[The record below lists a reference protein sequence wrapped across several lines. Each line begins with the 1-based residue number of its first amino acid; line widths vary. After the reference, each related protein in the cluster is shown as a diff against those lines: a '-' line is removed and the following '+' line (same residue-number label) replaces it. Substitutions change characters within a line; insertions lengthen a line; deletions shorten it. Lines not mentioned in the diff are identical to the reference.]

1 MTKKMIL
8 PTDPK
13 ERKSI
18 PFVTGLID
26 YFPLALAEVAKT
38 SYAGQQQH
46 NPDKPLA
53 WDKEKSK
60 DHHDCIGRHLVDRG
74 TFDTDGVRHSAKLAW
89 RALAALQI
97 ELEEAQK
104 EEGSPN
110 NCVLN
115 EAGKPLKEL
124 TDSDIEKIVL
134 KVVNDVLNKQNS
146 TGCKTTCSGKS
157 ECTKGD
163 CVTSGDP
170 IVDKHFF
177 AGEWKGKK

>member
-8 PTDPK
+8 PTDPR
-13 ERKSI
+13 ERKAI

-46 NPDKPLA
+46 NPDQPLA

-104 EEGSPN
+104 KENPEKGLSST
-110 NCVLN
+110 CVLKDTN
-115 EAGKPLKEL
+115 EPLKEIS
-124 TDSDIEKIVL
+124 DSDIEKIAL
-134 KVVNDVLNKQNS
+134 KVVNYVLSKQNS
-146 TGCKTTCSGKS
+146 TGYKTTCSENNKCS
-157 ECTKGD
+157 KGD
-163 CVTSGDP
+163 YGALGGQTVKIGFT
-170 IVDKHFF
+170 VQ
-177 AGEWKGKK
+177 E

>member
-1 MTKKMIL
+1 MKQMIL

-13 ERKSI
+13 ERKAI

-74 TFDTDGVRHSAKLAW
+74 TFDTDGERHSAKLAW

-97 ELEEAQK
+97 ELEEAQDREK
-104 EEGSPN
+104 PVMGDGSKGGSFTGGQVVGAKSNANEGI
-110 NCVLN
+110 LL
-115 EAGKPLKEL
+115 KPG
-124 TDSDIEKIVL
+124 
-134 KVVNDVLNKQNS
+134 NDEPMQVKNYNQLDVETQTEPCYIGINGTVYK
-146 TGCKTTCSGKS
+146 KTFYGY
-157 ECTKGD
+157 ERQ
-163 CVTSGDP
+163 
-170 IVDKHFF
+170 
-177 AGEWKGKK
+177 E